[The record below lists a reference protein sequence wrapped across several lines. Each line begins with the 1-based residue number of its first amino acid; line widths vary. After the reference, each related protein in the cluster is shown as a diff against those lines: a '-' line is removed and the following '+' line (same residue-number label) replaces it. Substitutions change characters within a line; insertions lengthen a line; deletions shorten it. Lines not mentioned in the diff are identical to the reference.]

1 MNRADGSAS
10 PAVIAPRGVAPM
22 LDVLGRRGRWVALAG
37 GLALAAAFAPL
48 GFAVLS
54 IACPALQILLWQDT
68 TPREAAWRGGIF
80 TGATFLAG
88 TYWLYH
94 SVHEI
99 GHAPLPVAIFL
110 MLGLV
115 AIMGGYSAG
124 LGWLVARYA
133 PRAGIARWMLLIPA
147 GWILVEWVRGWLF
160 SGFPWLSLGYA
171 HLDTPLRRLRAG
183 ARRLWRR
190 PCRRNFRRRARHPSP
205 RDPRLAHRRRF
216 VDRDDMGRG
225 RVADTRRVDRAA

>member
-1 MNRADGSAS
+1 MNRADGSAT
-10 PAVIAPRGVAPM
+10 PAVIVPRGVAPM
-22 LDVLGRRGRWVALAG
+22 LEVLGRHGRWVALAG

-68 TPREAAWRGGIF
+68 TPREAAWRGGHF

-115 AIMGGYSAG
+115 AITVSYTH
-124 LGWLVARYA
+124 LTLPTILLV
-133 PRAGIARWMLLIPA
+133 
-147 GWILVEWVRGWLF
+147 
-160 SGFPWLSLGYA
+160 
-171 HLDTPLRRLRAG
+171 
-183 ARRLWRR
+183 
-190 PCRRNFRRRARHPSP
+190 
-205 RDPRLAHRRRF
+205 
-216 VDRDDMGRG
+216 
-225 RVADTRRVDRAA
+225 